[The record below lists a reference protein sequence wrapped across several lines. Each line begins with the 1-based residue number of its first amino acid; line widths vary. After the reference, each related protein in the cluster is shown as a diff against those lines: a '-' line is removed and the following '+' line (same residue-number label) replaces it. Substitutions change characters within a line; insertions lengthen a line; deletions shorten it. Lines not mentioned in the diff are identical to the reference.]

1 MFKQKHS
8 PRVWRSALAVLAVA
22 VTAGCA
28 SLGQSAKPEDQVVER
43 SNALLQARMSNNFKQ
58 AYALTPPGYRAI
70 NDYQKFRMKYGNPW
84 ALDDGKLVSA
94 NCEAERCEVK
104 RGYVTTTPVMPN
116 TQIPI
121 ALTEVWIQQDGQW
134 WWFVQ

>member
-1 MFKQKHS
+1 MVKQKHFS
-8 PRVWRSALAVLAVA
+8 HVWRSGLALLVVA

-28 SLGQSAKPEDQVVER
+28 SLGQSAKPEDQVVAR
-43 SNALLQARMSNNFKQ
+43 SNALLEARMSNNFKQ

-70 NDYQKFRMKYGNPW
+70 NDYQKFRINYGNPW

-94 NCEAERCEVK
+94 NCEAERCEVN
-104 RGYVTTTPVMPN
+104 RSYVTTTPLAPN
-116 TQIPI
+116 AKISI
-121 ALTEVWIQQDGQW
+121 GLTEVWIKQDDQW